1 MVLTAVRRG
10 KSLGTES
17 LWAPSYPGK
26 LLSSSGSFSN
36 ESFGIRPSYAVYVH
50 LIVHMY
56 GIKDRGE
63 EEESNAPTA
72 VTRSGKLGLSG
83 FSNSSTRLVW
93 SARLWTVTR
102 ISDALIRKI
111 DLHKLVDWQ
120 CALARVSS
128 CVHNAN
134 AASNILDSTAV
145 AVNSFHEFLFS
156 PCSSKEFLSSLFFA
170 AITSLNCFLLETLV
184 LVNPVCFSGLLTIP
198 IRSLIFLLLALIS

>member
-1 MVLTAVRRG
+1 
-10 KSLGTES
+10 
-17 LWAPSYPGK
+17 
-26 LLSSSGSFSN
+26 
-36 ESFGIRPSYAVYVH
+36 
-50 LIVHMY
+50 MY

-134 AASNILDSTAV
+134 AASNIFGFDAV

-170 AITSLNCFLLETLV
+170 AITSLNCFSSETLV

-198 IRSLIFLLLALIS
+198 IRSLIFLLLALISKSAQLSLTERQSSSRFGTLPDKNVSALSPHPTTEVLTVSLLSMM